1 MESCVGIKTRVNT
14 QAYCLLAI
22 KMAHWK
28 DEKVKELL
36 AICGEEEITKQ
47 ITGTVKD
54 ATVYNNIAVHSS
66 RW

>member
-1 MESCVGIKTRVNT
+1 
-14 QAYCLLAI
+14 
-22 KMAHWK
+22 MAHWK
-28 DEKVKELL
+28 DEEVKELL